1 MIPSEETNSTTLVIT
16 YQKVA
21 PGQGKIPR
29 SILQE
34 TDFELKS
41 FPCLFPD
48 GRNGKDEERKVK
60 LGEQDYW
67 CQRILNVDERCGSH
81 PPYVFTAAAHTEQK
95 QMHRNI
101 NLSFQKG
108 LEKVNPDGTSV
119 YTLDDP
125 YMVLENIKKTP
136 RYWKK
141 ARVELFTKLESL
153 GPFTFFFTL
162 SCADVRWPENFT
174 ALLEG
179 HKVTYECIEGKE
191 DFFIDDHLSQQA

>member
-1 MIPSEETNSTTLVIT
+1 MTCRSAIGNQNSEPSQESEVTEEEEYQQNDPIGRNQFNYNRSTCFGDNLPEIT
-16 YQKVA
+16 VEENTSEPVQVA

-34 TDFELKS
+34 TDFEVKS

-48 GRNGKDEERKVK
+48 GRNGKDDERKVK

-101 NLSFQKG
+101 NLSF
-108 LEKVNPDGTSV
+108 
-119 YTLDDP
+119 
-125 YMVLENIKKTP
+125 
-136 RYWKK
+136 
-141 ARVELFTKLESL
+141 
-153 GPFTFFFTL
+153 
-162 SCADVRWPENFT
+162 
-174 ALLEG
+174 
-179 HKVTYECIEGKE
+179 
-191 DFFIDDHLSQQA
+191 

>member
-1 MIPSEETNSTTLVIT
+1 
-16 YQKVA
+16 
-21 PGQGKIPR
+21 
-29 SILQE
+29 
-34 TDFELKS
+34 
-41 FPCLFPD
+41 
-48 GRNGKDEERKVK
+48 
-60 LGEQDYW
+60 
-67 CQRILNVDERCGSH
+67 
-81 PPYVFTAAAHTEQK
+81 
-95 QMHRNI
+95 MHRNI